1 MKTNEEGMN
10 NMEKKEVLSVRN
22 LDMTI
27 GKKKILKGIGFSTY
41 DAEIIGL
48 LGPNGSGKSTMMKC
62 ISTVYIPTKG
72 TIRINGH
79 NVMEEHDRAMKSC
92 GISIEGPVYYPHMS
106 GMDNLK
112 LIGSYKGVGKGK
124 IDEIAAFSGLGD
136 RLKDSVKTY
145 SLGMKQRLS
154 LSMAIIDDPKLIL
167 LDEPTNGLDPDA
179 VFSLREELLSMKEKG
194 ASILVS
200 SHSLGEMEKICDR
213 FLFIKDGEIIKEL
226 DAKQVYDKLHSYRI
240 TVDSLESAERVLTG
254 RVKYKIT
261 NNAIECAFQNDRE
274 FAAVMRQ
281 LSNTAQVLSVDHTRV
296 DLETLYKE
304 IYGDHDETAHAQ

>member
-1 MKTNEEGMN
+1 MN
-10 NMEKKEVLSVRN
+10 KQEVLTVHN

-27 GKKKILKGIGFSTY
+27 GKKKILKNINFSTY
-41 DAEIIGL
+41 DSEIIGL
-48 LGPNGSGKSTMMKC
+48 LGPNGSGKSTIMKC

-79 NVMEEHDRAMKSC
+79 NVIKEHDLAMKGC

-112 LIGSYKGVGKGK
+112 LIGSYKGTSKEK
-124 IDEIAAFSGLGD
+124 IKEVADFSGLGN
-136 RLKDSVKTY
+136 RLKDRVKTY

-154 LSMAIIDDPKLIL
+154 LSMAIINDPKLIL

-179 VFSLREELLSMKEKG
+179 VFSLREELLRMKEKG
-194 ASILVS
+194 TSILVS

-213 FLFIKDGEIIKEL
+213 FLFIKNGEIIQEL
-226 DAKQVYDKLHSYRI
+226 EAEQVYGKLHSYRI
-240 TVDSLESAERVLTG
+240 TVDHIPSAEPLFTEQVE
-254 RVKYKIT
+254 YKT
-261 NNAIECAFQNDRE
+261 KNNTIECSFQNEKE
-274 FAAVMRQ
+274 FSSMIRK
-281 LSNTAQVLSVDHTRV
+281 LSNATQILSIDHTHI

-304 IYGDHDETAHAQ
+304 IYGDHDETVNEK